1 MSLFLFKQVLC
12 YREKLSSKGFL
23 KRKYYNFNTEILL
36 SLGRLNRFLKLLYC
50 YLENSFRRCSIKKTF
65 YLSHRNEK
73 TLESLSFSYDYGSV
87 KKMLLK
93 ISQNSQ
99 ECWSVFLNKVAC
111 LRLATLLKGRVQYKF
126 LCELCEIFKNTFF
139 IEHLW

>member
-1 MSLFLFKQVLC
+1 M
-12 YREKLSSKGFL
+12 
-23 KRKYYNFNTEILL
+23 
-36 SLGRLNRFLKLLYC
+36 
-50 YLENSFRRCSIKKTF
+50 F
-65 YLSHRNEK
+65 YLSHRNKK

-87 KKMLLK
+87 KKVLLK

-99 ECWSVFLNKVAC
+99 ENTCECWSVFLNKVAC

-126 LCELCEIFKNTFF
+126 LCELCEIFKNTLF